1 MKDHVMI
8 KSSKYGLTVYLDD
21 SLPFEELLMEIEK
34 KFRASV
40 HFFEGNEMALSFEN
54 RILTK
59 AEEQKIVDLISD
71 TAKIQILCIIER
83 DDKTGKI
90 YKRVVEQTLAAR
102 HEPDGLFYKGTLKRR
117 QVLESETSIIVIG
130 DIEEGATVVAK
141 GNIVVIG
148 TISGCAYAGA
158 SGNQEAFI
166 AALDMEP
173 LRLRIADREV
183 KPVIGGSYSWARLS

>member
-1 MKDHVMI
+1 MKDYVII
-8 KSSKYGLTVYLDD
+8 KSSKYGLTVYLDE
-21 SLPFEELLMEIEK
+21 SLEFEELLMEIEK
-34 KFRASV
+34 KFKASV
-40 HFFEGNEMALSFEN
+40 HFFEGNEMAISFEN

-59 AEEQKIVDLISD
+59 AQEQQIVKLISD
-71 TAKIQILCIIER
+71 TAKIQILCIVDK
-83 DDKTGKI
+83 DDETGKI
-90 YKRVVEQTLAAR
+90 YKSVVEQTLAAMP
-102 HEPDGLFYKGTLKRR
+102 EPDGLFYRGTLKKR

-130 DIEEGATVVAK
+130 DIEEGATVAAK

-148 TISGCAYAGA
+148 TIFGCAYAGA
-158 SGNQEAFI
+158 SGNPEAFI